1 MEDSRFLRAVV
12 RTILAAGATVA
23 APTAIAQSNCSGCY
37 VVVTAPS
44 PSLGYGGAGGGSGGG
59 YDGNSLPS
67 WCQDAGCNERSM
79 SYCEYLRFNKPEGC
93 EGPQPVSGAEFGF
106 ARYAWQSGLDMA
118 VKSSRADGNS
128 PATTLLPEAR
138 ASLASALNRH
148 TAAIASQTTP
158 VNVANRVLLQDIALV
173 CDYQDTFDGYT
184 NQSAA
189 WKACWN
195 MYRRIFDE
203 ATANGDISDVV
214 ISDAGKYGW
223 ALSDFF
229 PQTVIN

>member
-1 MEDSRFLRAVV
+1 MAIGSRHGRQIFACR
-12 RTILAAGATVA
+12 RQLARDYSVA
-23 APTAIAQSNCSGCY
+23 
-37 VVVTAPS
+37 
-44 PSLGYGGAGGGSGGG
+44 GGA
-59 YDGNSLPS
+59 
-67 WCQDAGCNERSM
+67 
-79 SYCEYLRFNKPEGC
+79 
-93 EGPQPVSGAEFGF
+93 
-106 ARYAWQSGLDMA
+106 
-118 VKSSRADGNS
+118 
-128 PATTLLPEAR
+128 

-203 ATANGDISDVV
+203 GTANGDISDVV
-214 ISDAGKYGW
+214 ISDASKYGW

-229 PQTVIN
+229 PQTVINWFTPENSLRVKFDAIETQMKCNIWYAEVQNNAC